1 MDRANLKCYYVR
13 MEASVRNIEKLTD
26 AMFDFVSDFGIRIIM
41 AIVIYI
47 AGRFIVSRIIKGLG
61 KLRGLEKI
69 DVTARSYILNFT
81 KAVLYVALGV
91 SIITLLGVPMTS
103 VIAVIASAGVAIGMA
118 MQGALGNIAGG
129 IMLLIFRP
137 FNVGDYIVA
146 GNEAGYVRSI
156 SLVYT
161 VITTFDNR
169 RISIPNG
176 TLMNSTISN
185 NTSENLRRVDINFD
199 IAASEPVS
207 RVEHIIMDVIEASEL
222 ALEKPAPE
230 VVPASTVTDG
240 LRYAVRV
247 WVRTKQYWDLYNE
260 LMREIPTT
268 LAREGVKRPA
278 TPVRVEDTEG
288 KRQ

>member
-1 MDRANLKCYYVR
+1 MDSANLKCYYLH
-13 MEASVRNIEKLTD
+13 METSVQNIEKFTD
-26 AMFDFVSDFGIRIIM
+26 ALFDFVSDMGIRILM

-47 AGRFIVSRIIKGLG
+47 VGRFVISRIVKGLG
-61 KLRGLEKI
+61 KLRGLDRI
-69 DVTARSYILNFT
+69 DTTARSYILNFT
-81 KAVLYVALGV
+81 KAVLYVALAV
-91 SIITLLGVPMTS
+91 SIITMLGVPMTS

-118 MQGALGNIAGG
+118 MQGALGNVAGG

-185 NTSENLRRVDINFD
+185 NTSENLRRVDVSFD
-199 IAASEPVS
+199 IAASEPVD
-207 RVEHIIMDVIEASEL
+207 RVEQTIMKVIDASEI
-222 ALEKPAPE
+222 ALEKPEPE

-260 LMREIPTT
+260 LMREIPMA
-268 LAREGVKRPA
+268 LARENIKRPA
-278 TPVRVEDTEG
+278 TPIRVEDTN
-288 KRQ
+288 KNI

>member
-1 MDRANLKCYYVR
+1 MN
-13 MEASVRNIEKLTD
+13 NIGKLTD
-26 AMFDFVSDFGIRIIM
+26 TLFDFVSDMGIRIIM
-41 AIVIYI
+41 AIIIYI
-47 AGRFIVSRIIKGLG
+47 VGRFLISRIIKGLG
-61 KLRGLEKI
+61 RLRGLDRI
-69 DVTARSYILNFT
+69 DVTARNYILNFT
-81 KAVLYVALGV
+81 KAVLYVVLAV

-103 VIAVIASAGVAIGMA
+103 VITVIASAGVAIGMA

-146 GNEAGYVRSI
+146 GSEAGYVRSI

-185 NTSENLRRVDINFD
+185 NTTENLRRVDINFD
-199 IAASEPVS
+199 IAASEPVDK
-207 RVEHIIMDVIEASEL
+207 VEQTIMKVIEASEI

-230 VVPASTVTDG
+230 VVPASSVTDG

-260 LMREIPTT
+260 LMREIPMA
-268 LAREGVKRPA
+268 LAREGIKRPA
-278 TPVRVEDTEG
+278 TPVRVEDTD
-288 KRQ
+288 K